1 MPLLIW
7 SKVDDKLDPSMKKK
21 AYAFLEKL
29 SLNDALPG
37 LHIEP
42 IKGAID
48 PRVRT
53 GRVDDNFR
61 TVLFKIEGTAT
72 ATYVVHGT
80 WPHDK
85 ANYIAQRVRLS
96 MNPING
102 VPEVERVINDLA
114 QAARTTPTA
123 EAAAPAMWAVNETTP
138 SPAPVR
144 EPAPKLLRGPA
155 PGQESRPAQRPAPGQ
170 PQAPTVVP
178 EAAPVRWAHGI
189 TSQALHAELGINPQL
204 ASAAVAASNEE
215 ALLKV
220 LDQARVEWQAL
231 ALLELATGS
240 SLKDVKDAFDL
251 GGPVDV
257 VKDDRAAAD
266 QLVESLIKASA
277 AARVSFKVV
286 ESNAELRQI
295 IESGDFGAWRVF
307 LHPEQRKYVTG
318 HYNGAFR
325 LSGGAGTGKTVVA
338 VHRAAELARRDPQAR
353 ILLTTFTRN
362 LSDDLIVQLRRLDED
377 LRPAGK
383 LGQTGIL
390 VRGIDALAWAV
401 VQQAGDSMAPIAEL
415 VLGAGRTGVLAVT
428 RTSAWREA
436 IADAGGGLPAPIANQ
451 SFLEAEYAMVVLP
464 GRITTEQQYLRARR
478 QGRGVALS
486 RARRIEVW
494 KVVQAYRDVA
504 RQSDSTDFGE
514 KAVLAATWLRENQLT
529 FFDHILVDEG
539 QDLSPAHLLL
549 LRALVADGPNDL
561 FLAEDSHQRIYGNK
575 LTLSKYGVNIRGR
588 SRRLT
593 LNYRTTAQNLHWA
606 MRILSG
612 GEYVDLEGDTE
623 KHEYRSSRSGPMPVM
638 VHASSPSDELDQAAE
653 RIRSW
658 LPSDRQVDTGRAPAP
673 ETIAVLVRDKYRR
686 DTVVNGLHERGVEV
700 RSVDRETPKPGKPL
714 VMTMHRAK
722 GLEFTHVLMFDV
734 QEGAIPRALKDYDA
748 SPEDKAD
755 ALLRERS
762 LLYVAATRAR
772 DLLAISWHGKSS
784 PLLD

>member
-7 SKVDDKLDPSMKKK
+7 SKVEDKLDASVKKK

-29 SLNDALPG
+29 SQDDTLPG

-42 IKGAID
+42 IKGAVD
-48 PRVRT
+48 RRVRT
-53 GRVDDNFR
+53 GRVDDNYR
-61 TVLFKIEGTAT
+61 TVLFKIEGSAE

-85 ANYIAQRVRLS
+85 ANHIAEHVRLS

-102 VPEVERVINDLA
+102 VPEVERVLDDYL
-114 QAARTTPTA
+114 QAAREPVAQPEVTSDLTPVQRVT
-123 EAAAPAMWAVNETTP
+123 PAV
-138 SPAPVR
+138 S
-144 EPAPKLLRGPA
+144 G
-155 PGQESRPAQRPAPGQ
+155 
-170 PQAPTVVP
+170 
-178 EAAPVRWAHGI
+178 EAAPIRWAPGV
-189 TSQALHAELGINPQL
+189 TSQALHDQLGMSPDL
-204 ASAAVAASNEE
+204 AAAAVAASNEE
-215 ALLKV
+215 ALLQV
-220 LDQARVEWQAL
+220 LGQARVEWQAL

-240 SLKDVKDAFDL
+240 SLNDVKAAFDL
-251 GGPVDV
+251 GGPVEV
-257 VKDDRAAAD
+257 VKDDLAAAD
-266 QLVESLIKASA
+266 QLVESLKQASA

-286 ESNAELRQI
+286 ESNQELRQI

-338 VHRAAELARRDPQAR
+338 VHRAVELLRRHPQAR
-353 ILLTTFTRN
+353 ILLTTYTRN
-362 LSDDLIVQLRRLDED
+362 LADDLTVQLRRLDED
-377 LRPAGK
+377 VRPADK
-383 LGQTGIL
+383 LGQSGIL

-401 VQQAGDSMAPIAEL
+401 VQQAGESIASIAHQ
-415 VLGAGRTGVLAVT
+415 VLGAARSGVLAAT
-428 RTSAWREA
+428 RTNAWREA
-436 IADAGGGLPAPIANQ
+436 ITDAGTDLHTSTANQ
-451 SFLEAEYAMVVLP
+451 AFMEAEYAMIVLP
-464 GRITTEQQYLRARR
+464 GRITTQQQYIRARR
-478 QGRGVALS
+478 QGRGVALD
-486 RARRIEVW
+486 RARRIQVW
-494 KVVQAYRDVA
+494 KVIQTYRDTA
-504 RQSDSTDFGE
+504 ALSDSTDFGE
-514 KAVLAATWLRENQLT
+514 KALLAATWLQENHT
-529 FFDHILVDEG
+529 TRFDHVLVDEG

-549 LRALVADGPNDL
+549 LRALVAQGPDDL

-575 LTLSKYGVNIRGR
+575 VTLSKYGINIRGR

-638 VHASSPSDELDQAAE
+638 RPAATPTEELDNAAMM
-653 RIRSW
+653 IKSW
-658 LPSDRQVDTGRAPAP
+658 LPLEDEVQAQRAPAP

-686 DTVVNGLHERGVEV
+686 DTVVNGLQERGVQV
-700 RSVDRETPKPGKPL
+700 RSVDRENPKPGKPL

-722 GLEFTHVLMFDV
+722 GLEFTHVLLFDV

-755 ALLRERS
+755 AMLRERS

-772 DLLAISWHGKSS
+772 DLVAVSWHGRVT
-784 PLLD
+784 PLLK